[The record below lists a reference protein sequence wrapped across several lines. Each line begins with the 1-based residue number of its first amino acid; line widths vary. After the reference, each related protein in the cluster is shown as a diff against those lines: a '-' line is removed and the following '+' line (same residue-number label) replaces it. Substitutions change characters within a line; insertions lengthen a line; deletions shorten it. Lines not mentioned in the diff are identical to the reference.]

1 MGQTGRGAC
10 RANPPWAGVYGPRM
24 MKDPE
29 KVHEYLA
36 KAKEAADQAAKLP
49 NGTPK
54 ESRLR
59 ICFAYRDMARTYG
72 YKE

>member
-1 MGQTGRGAC
+1 
-10 RANPPWAGVYGPRM
+10 M